1 MQHAIQISVHLPLL
15 VSPRYVFPPF
25 PVPLQ
30 LPSHLGTL
38 FRTPGWVIHHSTTQR
53 WALCVPPSAPVWKEF
68 TYFLHWVVNPEK
80 QRFCVVDIVADP
92 NSSTIPQHIILQ
104 QNEIWKIN
112 SRSRDEHA
120 LVQDVVVTSPPL
132 LMIGHELR
140 DKQVNAR
147 HGLP

>member
-1 MQHAIQISVHLPLL
+1 M
-15 VSPRYVFPPF
+15 
-25 PVPLQ
+25 
-30 LPSHLGTL
+30 
-38 FRTPGWVIHHSTTQR
+38 
-53 WALCVPPSAPVWKEF
+53 
-68 TYFLHWVVNPEK
+68 
-80 QRFCVVDIVADP
+80 DIVADP

-112 SRSRDEHA
+112 SRSRDGHA